1 MRSGPGPGLRY
12 RKQDDKTMRIPFNH
26 HEHHGDERRRIP
38 VIGMILMG
46 IGLITVLY
54 FLITYAL
61 MPLLA
66 MLTPS

>member
-1 MRSGPGPGLRY
+1 
-12 RKQDDKTMRIPFNH
+12 MRIPFNH